1 MSIQNNHTS
10 GHPVAIGLV
19 IASLAFAAGAAAT
32 SFLHAFAD
40 SIDWPDY

>member
-1 MSIQNNHTS
+1 MSINHPRS
-10 GHPVAIGLV
+10 AGHPVAIGFV

>member
-1 MSIQNNHTS
+1 MSIHHPHNS
-10 GHPVAIGLV
+10 GHPVAIGFV

>member
-1 MSIQNNHTS
+1 MSIQYPPRT
-10 GHPVAIGLV
+10 GHPVAIGFV